1 MYLLSF
7 FQQFVCHDLPCCS
20 SSSIRETL
28 IHPYPS
34 SSLISV
40 SSAVQLAVLLI
51 GGDAFDCAFV
61 PVQMFSVCEGSPD
74 SCMSDICSHFWSCV

>member
-7 FQQFVCHDLPCCS
+7 FQQLVCRDLPCCS
-20 SSSIRETL
+20 SSSVHETL

-40 SSAVQLAVLLI
+40 SSVTQLAVLLI
-51 GGDAFDCAFV
+51 GEDAFDCAFV
-61 PVQMFSVCEGSPD
+61 PVQMFSVCEGNPG
-74 SCMSDICSHFWSCV
+74 SCMSDICSHFRSCV